1 LEFTLQSLYLVPH
14 VNAYK
19 LVEMNNE
26 HLFSKLVDV
35 VIFMFK
41 SANLQ
46 IQYGTSCG
54 LFEMLQLHLKE
65 WFTKNLYFFIYH
77 LFALISVELNRRY
90 FEEC

>member
-1 LEFTLQSLYLVPH
+1 
-14 VNAYK
+14 
-19 LVEMNNE
+19 MNNE

-54 LFEMLQLHLKE
+54 LFEMSKHLKS
-65 WFTKNLYFFIYH
+65 YI
-77 LFALISVELNRRY
+77 
-90 FEEC
+90 